1 MKYMT
6 LTALALCL
14 SLGASAQLNVQLL
27 HQLVEHSK
35 DEYGRQ
41 LTSRDRQ
48 AGVSATEQLNAMETD
63 RLKKSYRLLHSR
75 FQALDAALQV
85 LQVGAQSAPLI
96 ADIIEQQQKIV
107 DLVSRHPQA
116 MQLAIDA
123 ERDLSARAL
132 QLGRYTA
139 ALFVVAGELNQM
151 KSSDRRLL
159 YGHLIAELRVI
170 AGASRG
176 LATTL
181 RYSAMRSS
189 TAQQS
194 PFYDLVNADRRIVDN
209 ILRQL
214 EELGR

>member
-1 MKYMT
+1 MFVIQVRSPRRSPHLPY
-6 LTALALCL
+6 TALCRLN
-14 SLGASAQLNVQLL
+14 SA
-27 HQLVEHSK
+27 
-35 DEYGRQ
+35 GRPRGRRP
-41 LTSRDRQ
+41 TIGSGVGSRRAYRTRAGLPSVGDRR
-48 AGVSATEQLNAMETD
+48 V
-63 RLKKSYRLLHSR
+63 
-75 FQALDAALQV
+75 
-85 LQVGAQSAPLI
+85 
-96 ADIIEQQQKIV
+96 
-107 DLVSRHPQA
+107 
-116 MQLAIDA
+116 DA

-181 RYSAMRSS
+181 GYSAMRRS